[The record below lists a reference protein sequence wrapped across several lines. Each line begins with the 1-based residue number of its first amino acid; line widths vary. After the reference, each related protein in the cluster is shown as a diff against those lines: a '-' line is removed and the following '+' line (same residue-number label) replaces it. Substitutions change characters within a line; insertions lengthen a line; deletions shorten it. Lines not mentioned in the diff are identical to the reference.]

1 MTEELRW
8 GHTSERFPLPDD
20 VRAAMRAVLAEAL
33 REAARKD
40 DPGDG
45 SMIMLSPEKI
55 IGKGMW
61 DGGWKLQASLVEDER
76 MNPKPFVVVHAY
88 QDSTL
93 TKGSV
98 SADVVR
104 TPEDRRYLGQKR
116 LASMVQR
123 RDALNVSIEKLS
135 SELGA
140 TNPDT
145 SGDEPNW
152 RDDCC

>member
-1 MTEELRW
+1 MNEE
-8 GHTSERFPLPDD
+8 TLPDH
-20 VRAAMRAVLAEAL
+20 VRAAMRDVLAEAL

-45 SMIMLSPEKI
+45 IMIMLSPEKI

-61 DGGWKLQASLVEDER
+61 DGGWKLQASFVEDER

-88 QDSTL
+88 QDSTI

-104 TPEDRRYLGQKR
+104 TPGDRRYLAQTR
-116 LASMVQR
+116 LASMVER
-123 RDALNVSIEKLS
+123 RDRLNEAIDKLKAN
-135 SELGA
+135 L
-140 TNPDT
+140 
-145 SGDEPNW
+145 DEM
-152 RDDCC
+152 RVDVREVGEV